1 MKDPAIRYEINRKV
15 KATLTRHAVDLTLLQ
30 YSTAAEVVYLFGAL
44 KKDPEG
50 DFSSSQVESLVKDL
64 AAIPEVRDL
73 SFELNNWSLIYEP
86 GFVTINKT
94 R

>member
-50 DFSSSQVESLVKDL
+50 DFSSSQVESHLRTGIRHDQQDEMNITAV
-64 AAIPEVRDL
+64 
-73 SFELNNWSLIYEP
+73 
-86 GFVTINKT
+86 
-94 R
+94 